1 MTAAFPGI
9 DLRHL
14 RYFLA
19 VYEELH
25 FGRAA
30 ERLHIA
36 QPPLSQA
43 IRKLERELGVEL
55 FTRTSRKVR
64 PTAAGHVL
72 AEESRKVLAS
82 FAFAI
87 TETQQAAKTS
97 SPLRVGC
104 VAYVPTRRLQT
115 FLSALKERDV
125 TLQTQVMHL
134 LSLEQVDRLRSG
146 ELDLG
151 IFSNLDTYEGLEWAP
166 LYGGESVTAFLAKDH
181 PLAAKKVLTPADL
194 ADETLVTYARESNPG
209 SSDRYLELL
218 DQAGYRFDT
227 VHETNPDPRDLLLA
241 VAEGLG
247 VVLGVPSLKETI
259 EIDHDVVQRPISPEV
274 SFPDTIIVWRAKPP
288 RRLDPQLDAVREIAR
303 ELRSAA

>member
-1 MTAAFPGI
+1 MAAPSPGI
-9 DLRHL
+9 DLRQL

-55 FTRTSRKVR
+55 FTRTSRTVR
-64 PTAAGHVL
+64 STFAAHVL
-72 AEESRKVLAS
+72 AEESRKVLSA

-87 TETQQAAKTS
+87 TETQRAERES

-104 VAYVPTRRLQT
+104 VTYVPTRRLQT
-115 FLSALKERDV
+115 FLTALKARDV

-134 LSLEQVDRLRSG
+134 LSLEQVDRIRSG

-151 IFSNLDTYEGLEWAP
+151 IFSNFDGYDGLEWEP
-166 LYGGESVTAFLAKDH
+166 LFAGEPVKAFLAKGH
-181 PLAAKKVLTPADL
+181 PLATKKVLTPADL
-194 ADETLVTYARESNPG
+194 YGEKLVTYPHESNPG
-209 SSDRYLELL
+209 FSDRYLELL

-227 VHETNPDPRDLLLA
+227 IHETNPDPRDLMLA

-247 VVLGVPSLKETI
+247 VVLGVPSLKMTI
-259 EIDHDVVQRPISPEV
+259 EIGDEVVERRIDPEV
-274 SFPDTIIVWRAKPP
+274 TFPDTIIVWRANPP
-288 RRLDPQLDAVREIAR
+288 RGLDPQLEAVREIAR
-303 ELRSAA
+303 ELRAAA